1 MDQAST
7 SLSPEL
13 QLGAEPA
20 AARDLARQT
29 SKVLETFE
37 VYVRSINRM
46 GVRLYKHN
54 NPSTASS
61 VVLSA

>member
-1 MDQAST
+1 MDQASN

-37 VYVRSINRM
+37 VYVRSIKRM
-46 GVRLYKHN
+46 GVRQFQDL
-54 NPSTASS
+54 NPSNA
-61 VVLSA
+61 